1 MRSRDVLSLFIL
13 ISIALIAICGFVVMY
28 DKEVYQDADTNLA
41 VYEEMEDNVFSKDI
55 VTEVPNDSYSLSMS
69 FDVTKDN
76 KIVASDVDGWLYIPN
91 TPISYIV
98 MRGTSEEPNKYLWK
112 DPYGESSRTGS
123 LFVQGID
130 TANKIVFGHRLKNHD
145 IYFGPLLN
153 FRDKEYATVHNYAYY
168 VTEDT
173 TEYYQLYAVC
183 EGREDDMVYSTS
195 YITGTSD
202 YAALIEDIDSK
213 AIVSFEEFD
222 VNSEM
227 LVLSTCSGNR
237 ANQPDRLYLVYQRVD

>member
-1 MRSRDVLSLFIL
+1 MRRRDVLFLFIL

-41 VYEEMEDNVFSKDI
+41 VYKEMEHNVFSQNI

-76 KIVASDVDGWLYIPN
+76 KIVASDVDGWLCIPN

-123 LFVQGID
+123 LFVQGTD

-145 IYFGPLLN
+145 LYFGPLLN
-153 FRDKEYATVHNYAYY
+153 FRDKEYATEHSYAYY

-173 TEYYQLYAVC
+173 TEQYQLYAVC
-183 EGREDDMVYSTS
+183 DGLEDDMVYSYP
-195 YITGTSD
+195 YIVGTSD
-202 YAALIEDIDSK
+202 YAALIEDISNK
-213 AIVSFEEFD
+213 AIVSFDEFD
-222 VNSEM
+222 VNCEM

-237 ANQPDRLYLVYQRVD
+237 ANQPDRLYLVYQRID